1 MRGFVLIVA
10 CSTLLALMALG
21 AAGVIG
27 DGRVDY
33 VDILAA
39 ILVGLPVAAIV
50 SAAVLLVARR
60 RPEADGL
67 PQFRERGDVA
77 VVLAFTSSIG
87 AILGLSRI
95 AGTDGRS
102 FLPAEASLTLLVLAL
117 GACAAYPLRWL
128 YLYLRG
134 RLY

>member
-1 MRGFVLIVA
+1 MRGFGLI
-10 CSTLLALMALG
+10 LLTMAALAMIAIG
-21 AAGVIG
+21 AASIMG
-27 DGRVDY
+27 DAQVDT

-39 ILVGLPVAAIV
+39 ILVAMPVAGIV
-50 SAAVLLVARR
+50 SAAVLIGARR

-77 VVLAFTSSIG
+77 VVLAVVSTLG
-87 AILGLSRI
+87 AGLGINRI
-95 AGTDGRS
+95 AGTNGRG
-102 FLPAEASLTLLVLAL
+102 FLPTEVALGILVLAL
-117 GACAAYPLRWL
+117 GLVAAYPLRWL